1 MSVVSGFFH
10 PAGTASPLCPCKSL
24 LYLQARG
31 ESHSPRR
38 AGMDLTPL
46 YMLVDIT
53 GSDTAPWDSGINYT
67 YPEIACQPIQGVI
80 GENDLLGL

>member
-1 MSVVSGFFH
+1 
-10 PAGTASPLCPCKSL
+10 
-24 LYLQARG
+24 
-31 ESHSPRR
+31 
-38 AGMDLTPL
+38 MDLTPL

-53 GSDTAPWDSGINYT
+53 GSDKAPWDPGINYT